1 MTEKIYEIIKGI
13 EPRQIKVESTGKFRL
28 SKSFI
33 EKYGREYDRY
43 ELKGC
48 IVLVK
53 REVDK

>member
-1 MTEKIYEIIKGI
+1 MTEKIYALIKGI
-13 EPRQIKVESTGKFRL
+13 EPRQITVESTGKFRL

-33 EKYGREYDRY
+33 EKYGRKYDRY

-53 REVDK
+53 KD